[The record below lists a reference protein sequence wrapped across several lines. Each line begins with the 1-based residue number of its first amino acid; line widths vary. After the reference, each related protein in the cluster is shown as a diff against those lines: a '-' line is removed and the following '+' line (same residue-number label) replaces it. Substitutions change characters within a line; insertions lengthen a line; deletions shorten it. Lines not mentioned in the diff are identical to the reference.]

1 MLPLALQIV
10 DLKLLSSGGQHSER
24 DPQSALLKQRQT
36 RFIGVIEAMQMCR
49 PRFPAVDWVLTCI
62 RISVE
67 SFYRLLF
74 SNASAWNMTNRLLPS
89 SKSWTDILRQQP
101 SFYLSLATLM
111 DFSLSNGRLP
121 GASDLPTRLKTME
134 CPKQIG
140 SNTFHY
146 GVLPESFSL
155 GDVDI
160 LTRVQVHFDHLYN
173 RPDEYGD
180 ASETRSG
187 ETTPR
192 VVEMEDSPEEDD
204 GGDYS
209 MQSTPT
215 AQSLVP
221 QTELP
226 VPPTEVQKREKEAEH
241 EAYLFGK
248 WIDEVT
254 IF

>member
-10 DLKLLSSGGQHSER
+10 DLKLLSSSNSHRSER
-24 DPQSALLKQRQT
+24 DPQGALLKQRQT
-36 RFIGVIEAMQMCR
+36 RFIGVIEAVQMCR
-49 PRFPAVDWVLTCI
+49 PRFPAVDWVLSCI

-74 SNASAWNMTNRLLPS
+74 SNTSSWNMKGLLLPS

-101 SFYLSLATLM
+101 NFYLSLATLM

-121 GASDLPTRLKTME
+121 TASDLPTRLKTME

-160 LTRVQVHFDHLYN
+160 LTQLQLHYNNLYN
-173 RPDEYGD
+173 RPDEPMTMTE
-180 ASETRSG
+180 SES
-187 ETTPR
+187 ETPR
-192 VVEMEDSPEEDD
+192 VVEMEDSPDEDAE
-204 GGDYS
+204 GDYT
-209 MQSTPT
+209 MDTN
-215 AQSLVP
+215 AQENGPNLVQQEQIVP
-221 QTELP
+221 QTEA
-226 VPPTEVQKREKEAEH
+226 QQRDMEADH

-248 WIDEVT
+248 WIDEVA